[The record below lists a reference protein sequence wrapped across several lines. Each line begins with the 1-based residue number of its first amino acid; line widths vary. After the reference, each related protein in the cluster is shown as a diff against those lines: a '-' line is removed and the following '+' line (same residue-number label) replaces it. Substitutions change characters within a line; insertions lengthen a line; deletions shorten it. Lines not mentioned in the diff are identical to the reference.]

1 VKSWCIP
8 EVTAEFLRKMEHIL
22 WLYAQPDDPLHP
34 LVCFDEKS
42 IQLLAQTRALL
53 GCKPGSVA
61 LQDHE
66 YKRNGTRNLF
76 VLVAPKRG
84 ERNVLV
90 TKRRTKIDFAMVM
103 RYLVD
108 VMYPDVEYIDLVLDN
123 LNTHHYHSL
132 VEAFGKQEAD
142 RIMSRLRFHFTPE
155 HASWLNMAEVEL
167 SVLSG
172 QCLSRRIA
180 DDWTLRTEIASWES
194 ARNERHAQICWK
206 FTTDDARK
214 VFKQYY
220 PTALES

>member
-1 VKSWCIP
+1 
-8 EVTAEFLRKMEHIL
+8 MEHIL

-53 GCKPGSVA
+53 GCKPGSDA

-66 YKRNGTRNLF
+66 YQRNGTRNLF

-108 VMYPDVEYIDLVLDN
+108 VMYPDAEYIDLVLDN

-132 VEAFGKQEAD
+132 VEAFGKQ
-142 RIMSRLRFHFTPE
+142 
-155 HASWLNMAEVEL
+155 
-167 SVLSG
+167 
-172 QCLSRRIA
+172 
-180 DDWTLRTEIASWES
+180 
-194 ARNERHAQICWK
+194 
-206 FTTDDARK
+206 
-214 VFKQYY
+214 
-220 PTALES
+220 

>member
-1 VKSWCIP
+1 
-8 EVTAEFLRKMEHIL
+8 MEHIL
-22 WLYAQPDDPLHP
+22 WLYAQPDDLLHP

-42 IQLLAQTRALL
+42 IQLLAQTRDAL
-53 GCKPGSVA
+53 GCQPGKVA
-61 LQDHE
+61 RQDHE

-76 VLVAPKRG
+76 MLVAPKGG

-90 TKRRTKIDFAMVM
+90 TNRRAKIDFAYVM

-108 VMYPDVEYIDLVLDN
+108 VMYPEVEYINLVMDN
-123 LNTHHYHSL
+123 LNTHHYNSL
-132 VEAFGKQEAD
+132 VETFGKPEAD
-142 RIMSRLRFHFTPE
+142 RIMSRLRFHFTPA

-180 DDWTLRTEIASWES
+180 DDWTLRFEIAAWEN
-194 ARNERHAQICWK
+194 ARNERKAHIRWK

-220 PTALES
+220 PTPLES